1 MRRQLPLIC
10 VILNNS
16 TLAWIK
22 HTAAA
27 RYPDAMVSQDFTEV
41 SYADAAKALG
51 AQVSHVDELSQ
62 FDLALKNAFA
72 SRTSAAVGHRGSGRA
87 ASRLRCLARAAAARR
102 GQRWTRRGTERPATA

>member
-1 MRRQLPLIC
+1 VRRQLPLIC

-27 RYPDAMVSQDFTEV
+27 RYPDAMVSQDFTQV

-51 AQVSHVDELSQ
+51 AQVSYVDELSQ

-72 SRTSAAVGHRGSGRA
+72 SRTTRPWVIEARTCGIETPV
-87 ASRLRCLARAAAARR
+87 LPARALPQAEASAGR
-102 GQRWTRRGTERPATA
+102 GGY